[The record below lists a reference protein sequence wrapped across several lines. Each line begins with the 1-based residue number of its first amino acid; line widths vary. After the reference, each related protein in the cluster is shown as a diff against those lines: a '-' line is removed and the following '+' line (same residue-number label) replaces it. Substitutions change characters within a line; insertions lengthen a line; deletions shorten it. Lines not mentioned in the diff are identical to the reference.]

1 MGRPT
6 SEVSGLQKQL
16 KYHKELAAKYYE
28 QAENAKNNYE
38 QTRDELV
45 KAEKTIESLIYQRA
59 HLIALINILTKGK

>member
-1 MGRPT
+1 MAKPT
-6 SEVSGLQKQL
+6 SEVTRLQKEL
-16 KYHKELAAKYYE
+16 KDWISIAEDNTAKLDD
-28 QAENAKNNYE
+28 ANNRYE